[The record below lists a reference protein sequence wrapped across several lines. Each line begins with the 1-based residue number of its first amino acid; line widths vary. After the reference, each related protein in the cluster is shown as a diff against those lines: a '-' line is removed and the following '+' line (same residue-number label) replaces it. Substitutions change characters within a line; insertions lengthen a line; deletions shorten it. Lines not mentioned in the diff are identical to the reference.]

1 MHRQICQ
8 FNESPILVK
17 LDPLMRQSE
26 TVPVKCYESV
36 IDIVEGNA
44 TMLLVELTYSLVTE
58 VNLHL
63 IYSRLVRN
71 MECHIT
77 HLNKNHEFADEF
89 VKLGVR
95 TENQFNRPSQAY
107 IHINLIILL
116 SLCLH
121 RPNTSYLWQVEC
133 CDMFLVHSCATKS

>member
-1 MHRQICQ
+1 MTVYPFWQIFQFQLCFMYILQVHRQICQ

-58 VNLHL
+58 VSAHL
-63 IYSRLVRN
+63 IY
-71 MECHIT
+71 T
-77 HLNKNHEFADEF
+77 
-89 VKLGVR
+89 
-95 TENQFNRPSQAY
+95 
-107 IHINLIILL
+107 
-116 SLCLH
+116 
-121 RPNTSYLWQVEC
+121 
-133 CDMFLVHSCATKS
+133 

>member
-1 MHRQICQ
+1 MTVYPFWQIFQFQLCFMYILQVHRQICQ

-58 VNLHL
+58 VNF
-63 IYSRLVRN
+63 
-71 MECHIT
+71 T
-77 HLNKNHEFADEF
+77 
-89 VKLGVR
+89 
-95 TENQFNRPSQAY
+95 
-107 IHINLIILL
+107 
-116 SLCLH
+116 
-121 RPNTSYLWQVEC
+121 
-133 CDMFLVHSCATKS
+133 